1 MPRARCAPARKARH
15 NKILK
20 AAKGYVGGR
29 SRTFKQAKETVERAL
44 CYAYRDRRVRKREF
58 RRLWI
63 ARISA
68 GARLNGIAY
77 NRFIAGLKKANVVL
91 DRKILADLAVT
102 DPVAF
107 AGIVQQAR
115 TALEA

>member
-1 MPRARCAPARKARH
+1 MPRARCAPASKARH
-15 NKILK
+15 KKILK
-20 AAKGYVGGR
+20 LAKGYVGGR
-29 SRTFKQAKETVERAL
+29 SRTYKQARDTVERAL
-44 CYAYRDRRVRKREF
+44 CYAYRDRKARKRTF

-63 ARISA
+63 TRISA
-68 GARLNGIAY
+68 GVRMNGLTY
-77 NRFIAGLKKANVVL
+77 NRFIEGLKKARVGL

-107 AGIVQQAR
+107 TSVVQQAK

>member
-15 NKILK
+15 KKILK
-20 AAKGYVGGR
+20 LAKGYVGGR
-29 SRTFKQAKETVERAL
+29 SRTYKQARDTVERAL
-44 CYAYRDRRVRKREF
+44 CFAYRDRRVRKRMF

-63 ARISA
+63 TRISA
-68 GARLNGIAY
+68 GVRMNGLTY
-77 NRFIAGLKKANVVL
+77 NRFIEGLKKAQVGL

-107 AGIVQQAR
+107 TSIVQQAR

>member
-15 NKILK
+15 KKILK
-20 AAKGYVGGR
+20 LAKGYVGGR
-29 SRTFKQAKETVERAL
+29 SRTYKQARETVERAL
-44 CYAYRDRRVRKREF
+44 CYAYRDRRARKRMF

-63 ARISA
+63 TRISA
-68 GARLNGIAY
+68 GVRMNGLTY
-77 NRFIAGLKKANVVL
+77 NRFIEGLKKAHVGL

-102 DPVAF
+102 DPVVF
-107 AGIVQQAR
+107 TSIVQQAR

>member
-15 NKILK
+15 KKILK
-20 AAKGYVGGR
+20 LAKGYVGGR
-29 SRTFKQAKETVERAL
+29 SRTYKQARETVERAL
-44 CYAYRDRRVRKREF
+44 CFAYRDRRVRKRMF

-63 ARISA
+63 TRISA
-68 GARLNGIAY
+68 GVRMNGLTY
-77 NRFIAGLKKANVVL
+77 NRFIEGLKKAQVSL

-107 AGIVQQAR
+107 TSIVQQAR